1 MKENWGIGNKKLS
14 RRKEGIDNVSID
26 DKINSRKSDQIQFL
40 LAGVEVN
47 LLVAGVCLI
56 LTDRYYD
63 WSYVLFSFAII
74 NIAFIISNLIP
85 ILGSDGER
93 ALSVLCGISSIGKD
107 AQKSLLD
114 KERRQR
120 LLRSGWSG
128 YVCFCI
134 FCIEK

>member
-14 RRKEGIDNVSID
+14 RRKEGIDNVSVD

-40 LAGVEVN
+40 LAGVKVN
-47 LLVAGVCLI
+47 LLIVGVCLI

-63 WSYVLFSFAII
+63 WSYTLFGFAII
-74 NIAFIISNLIP
+74 NIAFIISNLMPIP
-85 ILGSDGER
+85 GTDGER
-93 ALSVLCGISSIGKD
+93 ALSVLCGISSIGKV

-114 KERRQR
+114 KKRRQR

>member
-14 RRKEGIDNVSID
+14 RRKEGIDNVSVD

-40 LAGVEVN
+40 LAGVKVN
-47 LLVAGVCLI
+47 LLIVGVCLI

-63 WSYVLFSFAII
+63 WSYTLFGFAII
-74 NIAFIISNLIP
+74 NIAFIISNLMPIP
-85 ILGSDGER
+85 GTDGER
-93 ALSVLCGISSIGKD
+93 ALSVLCGISSIGKV

-114 KERRQR
+114 KKRRQR

-128 YVCFCI
+128 LSAFA
-134 FCIEK
+134 FFA